1 MLKMYSKLMFFAVTV
16 MQFSAVVIASD
27 NEAEISKVVTIIP
40 KLDLLDIRPSIHY
53 SHVMYDVNRRESEA
67 DAEKFRLFMSA
78 LLLGDHRE
86 DRMLKEQEKKNRLS
100 IMIPSDSFARV
111 EELDSQDSFESVCQD
126 IDTTV
131 PFSQFEHAN
140 RSSMQQD
147 YCPGVRPK
155 VTRNRF
161 FSDFIDV
168 KESFAGYESDPGDSQ
183 KNHIKRCC
191 NKEKEEEL
199 LSSSIF
205 LEPLQ
210 GEEYSESN
218 LSVFTG
224 LLSDDDDKIS
234 DHLSETIFNVSP
246 ASTIINDQDDS
257 QDDL

>member
-1 MLKMYSKLMFFAVTV
+1 MLKMYGKLMFFAVTV

-40 KLDLLDIRPSIHY
+40 KLDLLDLRRSIHY
-53 SHVMYDVNRRESEA
+53 SHALYDVNRRESEA

-86 DRMLKEQEKKNRLS
+86 NRMLEEQEKKNRLS

-168 KESFAGYESDPGDSQ
+168 KESFAGYESDQDS
-183 KNHIKRCC
+183 KKVHVKVSRD
-191 NKEKEEEL
+191 EMAEAEL

-210 GEEYSESN
+210 GEQLSDPLSES
-218 LSVFTG
+218 
-224 LLSDDDDKIS
+224 
-234 DHLSETIFNVSP
+234 IFNVSP